1 MGEIKFTKKDTVVYR
16 EKKQQ
21 PNGKHGENGT
31 EYSSVCVGLVGEVIG
46 VECSK
51 GSFSLKK
58 SKAFQL
64 KW

>member
-16 EKKQQ
+16 EKNNN
-21 PNGKHGENGT
+21 PMENM
-31 EYSSVCVGLVGEVIG
+31 ERMEQNIPVCVGLVGEVIG